1 MPTREERIS
10 NLKKANDESHRN
22 VVISLKE
29 ALYGLLKKKDIKDIT
44 VTELI
49 KAAGVSRGVFYKYY
63 YLVSDVLLEDIR
75 ELSQMVNANIGN
87 DLHQNWLIIF
97 RTSYD
102 NRETIS
108 LLLKANM
115 GMELLK
121 QLNQFADEHKGYED
135 IMRMW
140 YGIIFN
146 AIVTWSERDF
156 KETPEAYAAIYTK
169 MTSPIFDVQ

>member
-63 YLVSDVLLEDIR
+63 YSVSDVFLEDIR
-75 ELSQMVNANIGN
+75 ALSQLVNTNIGN
-87 DLHQNWLIIF
+87 DLYQNWLMIF
-97 RTSYD
+97 QTSYD
-102 NRETIS
+102 NREKIS
-108 LLLKANM
+108 LLLRANM

-121 QLNQFADEHKGYED
+121 QFNQFADEHRGYED

-146 AIVTWSERDF
+146 AIVTWAARDF
-156 KETPEAYAAIYTK
+156 KETPEEYAAIYTK
-169 MTSPIFDVQ
+169 MSSPIFNVQ